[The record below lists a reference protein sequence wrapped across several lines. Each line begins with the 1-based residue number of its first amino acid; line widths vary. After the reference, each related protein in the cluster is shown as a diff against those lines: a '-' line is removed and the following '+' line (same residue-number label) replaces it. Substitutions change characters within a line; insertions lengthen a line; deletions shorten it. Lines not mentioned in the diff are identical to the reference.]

1 MRWRARLFGVAWAW
15 ILWQRAEFSA
25 LEPGANTPSAGP
37 TSTPYGSYGT
47 VAECEAAKVK
57 LFETTTKQYQPSA
70 DTNEGVESVNSVTNE
85 MVVITFRGR
94 GGSVALQFRC
104 LPDTVDLRA
113 PKTQ

>member
-1 MRWRARLFGVAWAW
+1 MHWQVRLFGIAWAW

-25 LEPGANTPSAGP
+25 LEPGTNALSPRP
-37 TSTPYGSYGT
+37 TSTVYGTYET
-47 VAECEAAKVK
+47 VAECEAAKTK
-57 LFETTTKQYQPSA
+57 LFETTTKQYQPSTDA
-70 DTNEGVESVNSVTNE
+70 NQGVESVNSVAND

-104 LPDTVDLRA
+104 LPDSVDLRA